1 MSLSEDHAAAVGFEI
16 RTFLHRFDRMRSAM
30 DSWTADLDFDDQD
43 EVRIDEHDR
52 KHDEVLLT
60 QDAALVSALRLI
72 GFFLLEGPHEPEEL
86 APTAL
91 LPGWE
96 PPAAS
101 AAQLR
106 SYVEGMTAA
115 ATTLSDLN
123 TEDWPFAAILAAM
136 LDVAK
141 SFSWGLGAYDPAAAQ
156 HFDHNLAELRAR
168 LQRGVREDGGSLP
181 GQGGGATWRR
191 GTSCPEPPAATLPKG
206 PSVHARS
213 GCGRCRTTP

>member
-156 HFDHNLAELRAR
+156 HFDHNLAELRDR
-168 LQRGVREDGGSLP
+168 LR
-181 GQGGGATWRR
+181 
-191 GTSCPEPPAATLPKG
+191 
-206 PSVHARS
+206 
-213 GCGRCRTTP
+213 